1 MVNINFGR
9 QPELID
15 PIKLSVLPAPEKDD
29 NHDSD
34 NRSGSDL
41 KAFEKD
47 MRKQGKGVTLENF
60 SAWRRE
66 REELSVVD
74 LVRVVRKIE
83 IEERIN
89 RVKKLSNN

>member
-1 MVNINFGR
+1 MVNINFGK
-9 QPELID
+9 QTELID
-15 PIKLSVLPAPEKDD
+15 PLKLSMLPAPEKDD
-29 NHDSD
+29 N
-34 NRSGSDL
+34 RSVSEL

-60 SAWRRE
+60 SAWLRE

-83 IEERIN
+83 IEERVN
-89 RVKKLSNN
+89 RVKKVSNN